1 MLWVS
6 TSTQTPTWFTCTT
19 LYHPTSSP
27 AQAYDMNSTRIR
39 LTKGSSSLC
48 NWEGRKILCIKC
60 FCICDY
66 SNWNPLGCSPYV
78 KRKLFV
84 QLKRKHTKMPFLTFL
99 GVNRTARIAMR
110 LNSLGFRPVVLQAT
124 PFTVLCI
131 HVSSLH
137 MASIAK
143 HHHTSTK
150 CWLLLVVV
158 WLSLLMQWQN
168 TSGSSQRCPGFDS
181 QQLLAFPLSSSNI

>member
-1 MLWVS
+1 MKVY
-6 TSTQTPTWFTCTT
+6 FG
-19 LYHPTSSP
+19 
-27 AQAYDMNSTRIR
+27 R
-39 LTKGSSSLC
+39 SSSLC

-60 FCICDY
+60 FRICDY
-66 SNWNPLGCSPYV
+66 SKWNPLGCFPYV

-84 QLKRKHTKMPFLTFL
+84 QLKRKHNKMPFLTFL

-110 LNSLGFRPVVLQAT
+110 LNSLGFRPVVSQAT

-137 MASIAK
+137 TASIAK

-168 TSGSSQRCPGFDS
+168 TGGSSQRCPGFDS
-181 QQLLAFPLSSSNI
+181 QQLLDFSLSSSNI